1 MQSRTSLPSW
11 QTLVQH
17 ANNIKSHHMSDMF
30 CEDKNRFNKFSIQ
43 LNPFLLDY
51 SKNLNRETQLFRR
64 KLDEANRSH
73 KSHIADVKENADQRI
88 QSQTQ
93 RHYSQAA
100 LRKRRRWR
108 VPVG

>member
-30 CEDKNRFNKFSIQ
+30 CEDKNRFSKFSIQ

-51 SKNLNRETQLFRR
+51 SKKFNYPRHHAEF
-64 KLDEANRSH
+64 SCF
-73 KSHIADVKENADQRI
+73 SQR
-88 QSQTQ
+88 
-93 RHYSQAA
+93 
-100 LRKRRRWR
+100 L
-108 VPVG
+108 